1 MLTFANGNEAYHLSM
16 TTKHPEC
23 PDSYFLDYS
32 VALDLLLRREPD
44 EEEDEG
50 DDKEDDDD
58 DHDTTDEGY
67 SE

>member
-1 MLTFANGNEAYHLSM
+1 MRRIR
-16 TTKHPEC
+16 PEC
-23 PDSYFLDYS
+23 RDSAD
-32 VALDLLLRREPD
+32 VLLRQEPDEEED

-58 DHDTTDEGY
+58 DDEGY

>member
-1 MLTFANGNEAYHLSM
+1 M

-32 VALDLLLRREPD
+32 VGLDLLLRREPD